1 MVPHNLVN
9 ANYGTHVHA
18 HLSLAD
24 TGLYRYSR
32 RALADTGLYRY
43 SRRGYSNHL
52 LPFFSSSK
60 NYQDS
65 VKWLTLHTHV
75 TVTLADTGLYRY
87 SRRALADTGLYRYSR
102 RGYSNHLLPFF
113 SSSKNY
119 QDSVKW
125 LTLHTHVALYS
136 LADTGLYRY
145 SRRGQIL
152 RWWLGTG
159 HVGKETTE
167 ITEKLLLQYFQL
179 VTKPVLSGSAP
190 PGSIARDPEYPLQDN
205 YRSSIPYLDNIQV
218 PHSTPL
224 EELALF

>member
-1 MVPHNLVN
+1 MTRADGLSCSILHVVCGLHNTRRETVPIE
-9 ANYGTHVHA
+9 
-18 HLSLAD
+18 
-24 TGLYRYSR
+24 
-32 RALADTGLYRY
+32 
-43 SRRGYSNHL
+43 
-52 LPFFSSSK
+52 
-60 NYQDS
+60 
-65 VKWLTLHTHV
+65 
-75 TVTLADTGLYRY
+75 
-87 SRRALADTGLYRYSR
+87 
-102 RGYSNHLLPFF
+102 
-113 SSSKNY
+113 
-119 QDSVKW
+119 
-125 LTLHTHVALYS
+125 
-136 LADTGLYRY
+136 
-145 SRRGQIL
+145 GQIL